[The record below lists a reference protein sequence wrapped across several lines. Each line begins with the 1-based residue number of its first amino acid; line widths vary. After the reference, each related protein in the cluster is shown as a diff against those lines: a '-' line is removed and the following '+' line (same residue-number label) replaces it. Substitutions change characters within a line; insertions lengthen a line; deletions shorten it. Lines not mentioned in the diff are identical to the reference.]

1 MSGVDIEGLK
11 DYKSL
16 FLYPQHWA
24 GLVCQGRFYCYGW
37 YGNGNGRWDIKK
49 ILGILWERSGFF
61 TLRGALLLVFNSL
74 GFFFLL
80 HLTTT
85 GIFYSDRDTTF
96 VENRI
101 CMPFRPFGHCPT
113 WLALIDLVDCFR
125 WEATDGAGYGAT
137 LQRLRPQRRDGL
149 RLTTMADS

>member
-24 GLVCQGRFYCYGW
+24 GLVFQGRFYCYGW

-61 TLRGALLLVFNSL
+61 TLRGALLLVSTALDFSFYCTSL
-74 GFFFLL
+74 LQAFFTATEIPLL
-80 HLTTT
+80 LRI
-85 GIFYSDRDTTF
+85 GYVCLFDRLD
-96 VENRI
+96 I
-101 CMPFRPFGHCPT
+101 
-113 WLALIDLVDCFR
+113 ALR
-125 WEATDGAGYGAT
+125 G
-137 LQRLRPQRRDGL
+137 
-149 RLTTMADS
+149 